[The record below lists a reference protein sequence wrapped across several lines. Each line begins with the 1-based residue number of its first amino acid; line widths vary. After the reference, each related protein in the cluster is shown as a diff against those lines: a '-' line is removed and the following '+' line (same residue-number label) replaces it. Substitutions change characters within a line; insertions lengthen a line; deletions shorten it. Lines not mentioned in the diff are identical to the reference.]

1 MPASEDR
8 QAKALE
14 GILGQLTFVN
24 QLLRKLVEVKDLPGL
39 VYNTEETRQSQSV
52 DSVDEAAVKLKNPQG
67 VVELLQQFDT
77 EFSICVV
84 NMHVRRS
91 TGEVRF
97 TGLISDDVN
106 NNGKQ
111 IEGIIK
117 DVY

>member
-1 MPASEDR
+1 MAAAEDR
-8 QAKALE
+8 QARALE
-14 GILGQLTFVN
+14 GILGQLTFMN
-24 QLLRKLVEVKDLPGL
+24 QFLRKLVEAKDLPGL
-39 VYNTEETRQSQSV
+39 VYNTEETRQLRNV
-52 DSVDEAAVKLKNPQG
+52 DSVDEAAAKLKNPQG
-67 VVELLQQFDT
+67 VVELLRQFDT

-91 TGEVRF
+91 TGEVQF